1 MAYSTY
7 HAPAH
12 VGTTLRNA
20 ATSVGH
26 GISAFLATLG
36 QVVEINSTAH
46 IRLARVERLQAK
58 TDAELATLGIKRD
71 QIVHHVFK
79 DLFYS

>member
-12 VGTTLRNA
+12 VGTTLRTA

-26 GISAFLATLG
+26 AILAFFAAVGHAIEL
-36 QVVEINSTAH
+36 NSTAH
-46 IRLARVERLQAK
+46 IRIARVERLQAK

-71 QIVHHVFK
+71 QIVHHVFS
-79 DLFYS
+79 DLYYS